1 MRKRLINRLWLALV
15 LLSLIV
21 LEAKAEEVWLE
32 NIPVEELQQL
42 YQDIGYEGEKGYLML
57 PSYKYP
63 AIFLK
68 NFPEG
73 YDKITDEKLRNALF
87 IKILAPL
94 TLKLNEELLNERSE
108 VAKIEARFKEKGA
121 LSKQDVALLEE
132 KAEKYDVFTRLKGQE
147 RYSYILSELL
157 IRIDRV
163 PPSIMITAAAI
174 ETNWGT
180 SRVVREANSLYKT
193 LVWHT
198 KEGLKPIGENEDD
211 SYRIKIYPN
220 IYAAMQEFALKIN
233 SHPVFATMRNFRR
246 ERRERTNNISG
257 MFLAPYTYG
266 SSGLKNYAGIFDYTM
281 AYYELTVIDK
291 SSLDLNMIL
300 GNDLKRFEKYVTKM

>member
-15 LLSLIV
+15 LLPLIV
-21 LEAKAEEVWLE
+21 LEAKAEEIWLE
-32 NIPVEELQQL
+32 NIPVDKLQEL
-42 YQDIGYEGEKGYLML
+42 YQKAGYEGEKGYLML

-94 TLKLNEELLNERSE
+94 ALKLNEDLLDERNE
-108 VAKIEARFKEKGA
+108 VAEIDAKFKQNGS
-121 LSKQDVALLEE
+121 LSKQDVALVEE
-132 KAEKYDVFTRLKGQE
+132 KAKKYDVFTRLEGQE

-198 KEGLKPIGENEDD
+198 KEGLKPVGETEDD

-281 AYYELTVIDK
+281 AYYELLVIDK
-291 SSLDLNMIL
+291 SNLDVNMIS
-300 GNDLKRFEKYVTKM
+300 GNDLKYFEKYVTKM